1 MGRIITDLE
10 SAPSAPAASKAT
22 TFWDSTTKHLASI
35 DSSGFRRGIIS
46 NYSTTS
52 QAPAATTR
60 TYLTGS
66 SLSIPTGKLQIG
78 TCFRW
83 TMSVTKTGAGTALS
97 TYDICVGTAGTTADT
112 ARVSFTKPAGT
123 AAVDEGTI
131 VINCICRGP
140 LSGSGIFVGQ
150 FTMTHNLS
158 ATGHATIPCVAVNTV
173 SGAFDVTVANL
184 IVGVCV
190 TSGAS
195 DALTFQLVQA
205 EAWNL

>member
-66 SLSIPTGKLQIG
+66 ALSIPTGKLQIG

-83 TMSVTKTGAGTALS
+83 TMSVTKTNAGTALS

-112 ARVSFTKPAGT
+112 ARVSFHQAG
-123 AAVDEGTI
+123 
-131 VINCICRGP
+131 RH
-140 LSGSGIFVGQ
+140 GSR
-150 FTMTHNLS
+150 
-158 ATGHATIPCVAVNTV
+158 
-173 SGAFDVTVANL
+173 
-184 IVGVCV
+184 
-190 TSGAS
+190 
-195 DALTFQLVQA
+195 
-205 EAWNL
+205 

>member
-66 SLSIPTGKLQIG
+66 ALSIPTGKLQIG

-83 TMSVTKTGAGTALS
+83 TMSVTKTNAGTALS

-123 AAVDEGTI
+123 GVVDEGTI
-131 VINCICRGP
+131 TINAICRGP

-150 FTMTHNLS
+150 FNMIHNLS
-158 ATGHATIPCVAVNTV
+158 ATGHATIPCVCVNTV

-190 TSGAS
+190 TSGS
-195 DALTFQLVQA
+195 LDALTFQLVQA